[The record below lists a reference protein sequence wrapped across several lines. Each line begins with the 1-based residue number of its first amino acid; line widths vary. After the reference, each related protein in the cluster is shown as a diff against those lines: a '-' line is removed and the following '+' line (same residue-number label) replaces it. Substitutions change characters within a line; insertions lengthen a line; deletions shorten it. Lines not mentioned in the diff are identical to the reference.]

1 MMLLKEAAQI
11 LGIQPATARQQIKNG
26 RLYADKIGRDWHVA
40 MAEVNRYARESQ
52 GRDLL
57 EGGTNN
63 GPTWHNEPQ
72 DGWRA

>member
-40 MAEVNRYARESQ
+40 MAEVRRYARDSQ
-52 GRDLL
+52 NRPLHTPI
-57 EGGTNN
+57 E
-63 GPTWHNEPQ
+63 Q
-72 DGWRA
+72 DEDALA